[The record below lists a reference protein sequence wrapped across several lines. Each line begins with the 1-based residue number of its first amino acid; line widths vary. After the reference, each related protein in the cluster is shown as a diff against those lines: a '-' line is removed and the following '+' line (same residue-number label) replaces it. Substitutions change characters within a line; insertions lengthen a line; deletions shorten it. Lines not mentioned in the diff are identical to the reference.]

1 MSSFCKGSLRGNHT
15 GHKAKGQVTMSVFE
29 SQSLLNAF
37 PPLSKG
43 SVYFRVKMAPD
54 SALGKGPRRYTADVS
69 ITLK

>member
-29 SQSLLNAF
+29 PQSLLNAF

-43 SVYFRVKMAPD
+43 SVYFRVKMALTVHWEKDPGD
-54 SALGKGPRRYTADVS
+54 TQLMSVS
-69 ITLK
+69 P